1 MEIIKEG
8 VAEIRGKLDTYRE
21 MRQVSEVV
29 NLQKEVML
37 KIQNAYKVQMEASCH
52 IDRVQPDQK
61 QAARWGGGVHKHD
74 REPEWRVL
82 LIWLSD
88 D

>member
-8 VAEIRGKLDTYRE
+8 VAEIRGKLDSYRE

-37 KIQNAYKVQMEASCH
+37 KI
-52 IDRVQPDQK
+52 
-61 QAARWGGGVHKHD
+61 
-74 REPEWRVL
+74 
-82 LIWLSD
+82 
-88 D
+88 

>member
-8 VAEIRGKLDTYRE
+8 VAEIRGKLDSYRE

-37 KIQNAYKVQMEASCH
+37 KIQNAYKVQQVVSYP
-52 IDRVQPDQK
+52 IDRVQLDQK
-61 QAARWGGGVHKHD
+61 QADRWGGGVYKHD
-74 REPEWRVL
+74 CEPEWRVL

-88 D
+88 H